1 MVQNQVSEFL
11 RQAEE
16 LISASNDSHVPV
28 GYGFL
33 LAESVYLSPEE
44 LEQMRSSKIPITQT
58 LLSNTNSALRLA
70 AHSSTVCFCLIC
82 LKKKK
87 KKNCR
92 GKYSRVQKSE
102 TTSETPEN

>member
-44 LEQMRSSKIPITQT
+44 LEQMRASKIPITQT

-87 KKNCR
+87 KLQRK
-92 GKYSRVQKSE
+92 V
-102 TTSETPEN
+102 

>member
-82 LKKKK
+82 LKIKKK
-87 KKNCR
+87 KTA
-92 GKYSRVQKSE
+92 KYSRVQKSE